1 MSYFIAHLYS
11 ISIEAFIRNI
21 SGFCFSFSTSIYIR
35 YIIVAFQECER
46 MNYLTGEMKRSLREL
61 DLGLKGELT
70 ITSEMEVLENALF
83 LDQVPQIWAS
93 RAYPSLLGLTNWF
106 VDLLMRLRELEA
118 WSTDFVVKMNFF
130 FIGQKNDSNHIFY
143 ITKMCVMLHFIIV
156 ICFSYRLACGWPVSL
171 IHSHF

>member
-1 MSYFIAHLYS
+1 
-11 ISIEAFIRNI
+11 
-21 SGFCFSFSTSIYIR
+21 
-35 YIIVAFQECER
+35 

-83 LDQVPQIWAS
+83 LDQVPQVWTS

-118 WSTDFVVKMNFF
+118 WSTDFVVKSLL
-130 FIGQKNDSNHIFY
+130 FIVKRISSRYHCGLFHIL
-143 ITKMCVMLHFIIV
+143 CV
-156 ICFSYRLACGWPVSL
+156 
-171 IHSHF
+171 

>member
-1 MSYFIAHLYS
+1 
-11 ISIEAFIRNI
+11 
-21 SGFCFSFSTSIYIR
+21 
-35 YIIVAFQECER
+35 

-83 LDQVPQIWAS
+83 LDQVPQVWAS

-118 WSTDFVVKMNFF
+118 WSTDFVVKSFCKCYVARDRHTTW
-130 FIGQKNDSNHIFY
+130 ISTLIIFCL
-143 ITKMCVMLHFIIV
+143 T
-156 ICFSYRLACGWPVSL
+156 FSCRHACGWLVFL
-171 IHSHF
+171 IHNRF

>member
-1 MSYFIAHLYS
+1 
-11 ISIEAFIRNI
+11 
-21 SGFCFSFSTSIYIR
+21 
-35 YIIVAFQECER
+35 

-83 LDQVPQIWAS
+83 LDQVPQVWAS

-118 WSTDFVVKMNFF
+118 WSTDFVVKSLL
-130 FIGQKNDSNHIFY
+130 FIAKRIS
-143 ITKMCVMLHFIIV
+143 IIV
-156 ICFSYRLACGWPVSL
+156 AYFIFCVFDFLVANMRVVGW
-171 IHSHF
+171 IF

>member
-1 MSYFIAHLYS
+1 
-11 ISIEAFIRNI
+11 
-21 SGFCFSFSTSIYIR
+21 
-35 YIIVAFQECER
+35 

-83 LDQVPQIWAS
+83 LDQVPQVWAS

-118 WSTDFVVKMNFF
+118 WSTDFVVKSLL
-130 FIGQKNDSNHIFY
+130 FIVKRISSRYHCGLFHIL
-143 ITKMCVMLHFIIV
+143 CV
-156 ICFSYRLACGWPVSL
+156 
-171 IHSHF
+171 